1 MTELLKYQSMRDNAK
16 LRETLLEFARVTG
29 IVKPRGVS
37 FSLPSG
43 YSCGKVAK
51 ECLTYAHPITGKIS
65 HGRDSIYNCF
75 SAVSEAYSGQAR
87 RARWHNWNMLQNLWS
102 YAGTDYI
109 DIGNLLIESMP
120 ANTDLCRVH
129 VGGEFPGTE
138 FGTEYMRAWFY
149 VARETGI
156 HCYGYTKNV
165 KTYLEVRDMNEQPAN
180 FNMTMSRGGLYD
192 HLIDKHSLKTAR
204 VIFHPSQSIDEHGNY
219 DPDLIDHN
227 DMRAVFDMGK
237 NDDHSFYLLLHSM
250 QPAQS
255 DASKAI
261 QRLKRENIRFSYSS

>member
-1 MTELLKYQSMRDNAK
+1 MTELLKYRSMRDNAK

-149 VARETGI
+149 VARQTGI
-156 HCYGYTKNV
+156 HCYAYTKNV
-165 KTYLEVRDMNEQPAN
+165 KTFLELRDEKPSN

-192 HLIDKHSLKTAR
+192 HLIDIHGLKHAN
-204 VIFHPSQSIDEHGNY
+204 VIFHPNQANGM
-219 DPDLIDHN
+219 PIDHSDIN
-227 DMRAVFDMGK
+227 AVFG
-237 NDDHSFYLLLHSM
+237 DHSFNLLLHGM

>member
-1 MTELLKYQSMRDNAK
+1 MTELLKYQNFRDNAK

-29 IVKPRGVS
+29 IVKPRGVA

-51 ECLTYAHPITGKIS
+51 ECLTYAHPITGKLS

-87 RARWHNWNMLQNLWS
+87 RARWHNWNLLQTAWKWG
-102 YAGTDYI
+102 ATYI
-109 DIGNLLIESMP
+109 DIANMLIEAMP
-120 ANTDLCRVH
+120 SNTDLCRVH
-129 VGGEFPGTE
+129 VGGEFPNTPDG
-138 FGTEYMRAWFY
+138 FGREYMRAWFY

-156 HCYGYTKNV
+156 HCYAYTKNV
-165 KTYLEVRDMNEQPAN
+165 KTFLELRDEQPSN

-192 HLIDKHSLKTAR
+192 HLIDRYQLKHAN
-204 VIFHPSQSIDEHGNY
+204 VIFHPNQANGM
-219 DPDLIDHN
+219 PIDHSDIN
-227 DMRAVFDMGK
+227 AVFTYSTESNPSG
-237 NDDHSFYLLLHSM
+237 SFNLLIHGM
-250 QPAQS
+250 QPAKS

>member
-1 MTELLKYQSMRDNAK
+1 MW
-16 LRETLLEFARVTG
+16 
-29 IVKPRGVS
+29 
-37 FSLPSG
+37 
-43 YSCGKVAK
+43 KVAK

-87 RARWHNWNMLQNLWS
+87 RARWHNWNMLQSLWS
-102 YAGTDYI
+102 YAGTDHI
-109 DIGNLLIESMP
+109 DIGNYFYRINATKYRLMS
-120 ANTDLCRVH
+120 NTCRRRIPRDRVWR
-129 VGGEFPGTE
+129 
-138 FGTEYMRAWFY
+138 EYMRAWFY

-227 DMRAVFDMGK
+227 DMRCFRYGK
-237 NDDHSFYLLLHSM
+237 
-250 QPAQS
+250 
-255 DASKAI
+255 K
-261 QRLKRENIRFSYSS
+261 

>member
-1 MTELLKYQSMRDNAK
+1 MTELLKYQNMRENAK
-16 LRETLLEFARVTG
+16 LRETLLEFARLTG
-29 IVKPRGVS
+29 IENPRGVA

-51 ECLTYAHPITGKIS
+51 ECLTYAHPVTGKLS
-65 HGRDSIYNCF
+65 HGGESIYNCF

-87 RARWHNWNMLQNLWS
+87 RARWHNWDLLQKLWS
-102 YAGTDYI
+102 YAGTDYV
-109 DIGNLLIESMP
+109 DIGNMLIEAMP
-120 ANTDLCRVH
+120 TNTDLCRVH
-129 VGGEFPGTE
+129 VGGEFPGTD
-138 FGTEYMRAWFY
+138 FGREYMRAWFY
-149 VARETGI
+149 VARETGV

-165 KTYLEVRDMNEQPAN
+165 KTFLEVRDEKPNN

-192 HLIDKHSLKTAR
+192 HFIERYQLKHAN
-204 VIFHPSQSIDEHGNY
+204 VIFHPNMANGM
-219 DPDLIDHN
+219 PIDHN
-227 DMRAVFDMGK
+227 DINAVFGE
-237 NDDHSFYLLLHSM
+237 HSFNLLLHGM

>member
-16 LRETLLEFARVTG
+16 LRETLLEFARLTG

-51 ECLTYAHPITGKIS
+51 ECLTYAHPITGKLS

-75 SAVSEAYSGQAR
+75 SAINETRPIVRA
-87 RARWHNWNMLQNLWS
+87 ARWHNWNMLQNLWS

-109 DIGNLLIESMP
+109 DIGNMLIEAMP
-120 ANTDLCRVH
+120 QNTDLVRCH

-138 FGTEYMRAWFY
+138 FGREYMRAWFY
-149 VARETGI
+149 VARETGT
-156 HCYGYTKNV
+156 HCYAYTKNV
-165 KTYLEVRDMNEQPAN
+165 STYLDVRDEKPDN

-192 HLIDKHSLKTAR
+192 HLIDRYQLKHAN
-204 VIFHPSQSIDEHGNY
+204 VIFHPNQANGM
-219 DPDLIDHN
+219 PIDHN
-227 DMRAVFDMGK
+227 DINAVFTYSTESNPSG
-237 NDDHSFYLLLHSM
+237 SFNLLIHGM
-250 QPAQS
+250 QPAKS

-261 QRLKRENIRFSYSS
+261 QKLKREGIRFSYSS

>member
-29 IVKPRGVS
+29 IVKPRGVA

-51 ECLTYAHPITGKIS
+51 ECLTYSHPITGKLS
-65 HGRDSIYNCF
+65 HGKDSIYNCF
-75 SAVSEAYSGQAR
+75 SSVSEAYSGHAR

-102 YAGTDYI
+102 YAGTDYV
-109 DIGNLLIESMP
+109 DIGNMLIESMP
-120 ANTDLCRVH
+120 QNTDLCRVH

-138 FGTEYMRAWFY
+138 FGREYMRAWFY
-149 VARETGI
+149 VARETGV
-156 HCYGYTKNV
+156 HCYAYTKNV
-165 KTYLEVRDMNEQPAN
+165 KTYLEVRDEQPSN

-192 HLIDKHSLKTAR
+192 HLIDRYQLKHAN
-204 VIFHPSQSIDEHGNY
+204 VIFHPNQANGM
-219 DPDLIDHN
+219 PIDHN
-227 DMRAVFDMGK
+227 DMNAVFG
-237 NDDHSFYLLLHSM
+237 DHSFNLLLHGM

-261 QRLKRENIRFSYSS
+261 QRLKRENIRFSYSN